1 MSKARLAALV
11 LLAACS
17 VAQAQAP
24 TQTSRP
30 TPQRTTAS
38 YDDWVVRCEIHGAAK
53 VCEMAQAM
61 VIQGQSQPIA
71 QIAIGQ
77 QNKTEP
83 MKVVFQLPIGVW
95 LPAGARLATKDGDV
109 GVAAVYVRCQP
120 AVCIA
125 QADISDDQI
134 KKLRGMT
141 DSGKLQFKDA
151 AQHDVVVP
159 VSFKGFAQA
168 YDAMQQQS

>member
-1 MSKARLAALV
+1 MSKAIIAAFV
-11 LLAACS
+11 LLATYGT
-17 VAQAQAP
+17 AQAQ
-24 TQTSRP
+24 TQ

-53 VCEMAQAM
+53 VCEMAQTM

-95 LPAGARLATKDGDV
+95 LPVGAKLVAKEGDV
-109 GVAAVYVRCQP
+109 GVAAAFVRCQP
-120 AVCIA
+120 TVCLA
-125 QADISDDQI
+125 QADVGDDQI

-141 DSGKLQFKDA
+141 ESGKLQFKDA
-151 AQHDVVVP
+151 AQHDVVIP
-159 VSFKGFAQA
+159 VSFKGFGQA
-168 YDAMQQQS
+168 YDAMLQQS